1 MKRWISGAW
10 QVGARGLGL
19 DPVLEFKAKSCLES
33 SVDSRQDS
41 RLAPKSG
48 AAFTLGSS
56 CPPPYEFFSILGGGV
71 DRVDDTHH
79 THAGVFG
86 VVII

>member
-10 QVGARGLGL
+10 QVGAARAR
-19 DPVLEFKAKSCLES
+19 PILESKAKSCLES
-33 SVDSRQDS
+33 SVDS

>member
-10 QVGARGLGL
+10 QVGARAR
-19 DPVLEFKAKSCLES
+19 PILESKAKLALDS
-33 SVDSRQDS
+33 SVDS

>member
-10 QVGARGLGL
+10 QVGARAR
-19 DPVLEFKAKSCLES
+19 PILESKAKSCLES
-33 SVDSRQDS
+33 SVDS